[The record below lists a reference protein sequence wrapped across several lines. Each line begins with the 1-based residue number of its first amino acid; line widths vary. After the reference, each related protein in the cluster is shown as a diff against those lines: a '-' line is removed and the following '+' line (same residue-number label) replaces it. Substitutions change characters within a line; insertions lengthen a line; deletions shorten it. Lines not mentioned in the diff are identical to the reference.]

1 MKKDIAVL
9 AQAYYGNL
17 TGTIVNVEDVDR
29 LILGYPSELFYDK
42 EKIDRTII
50 KVPNTDNLVI
60 LYNKYQEEERLKDK
74 EEYFKEDAY
83 VLKPLATIPEL
94 SLDIY
99 SRCIA
104 CRMNENGELEG
115 LESGDF
121 EVIKKYFIC

>member
-94 SLDIY
+94 NLDIY

-104 CRMNENGELEG
+104 CRMNENGELES
-115 LESGDF
+115 LESEDF
-121 EVIKKYFIC
+121 EVIKKYFIY